1 MGPMAVSSDSAGDHG
16 SDEHGR
22 DPAELTRVEKI
33 ALHLARVTNTSA
45 LGQKLQDRFLRG
57 VTYTWVRAGI
67 AHRCLFD
74 NLDQM
79 LAQQPERGVLLAS
92 NHRSFFDQYAMLLA
106 LYLTGTPWCRRI
118 NFPVRANFFYEH
130 PLGMLVN
137 WGVAAGVMW
146 PPVFRQR
153 ERAEANKR
161 TVEEMV
167 GMLQVPGTVIGVHP
181 EGTRGKGPDPY
192 EMLPAMPGIGQIA
205 LQAKPLVI
213 PAFVLGM
220 NNDFVREVRDNF
232 RPGIRRTR
240 PVIAVFGEP
249 VDLSP
254 FLTSKPRPALYKKCA
269 DAIRQRILDLR
280 PRERELRAQ
289 CAAGEIADD
298 DPRWLVNRPHNKWYA
313 GLRSG

>member
-1 MGPMAVSSDSAGDHG
+1 MRMAVTTEPAGDRAADTG
-16 SDEHGR
+16 TASDGLSRMER
-22 DPAELTRVEKI
+22 FAIRLAEAVNNHPR
-33 ALHLARVTNTSA
+33 
-45 LGQKLQDRFLRG
+45 GQRFQQQFLRRFAY
-57 VTYTWVRAGI
+57 VWVRAGI
-67 AHRCLFD
+67 ARRVLCVG
-74 NLDQM
+74 LDE
-79 LAQQPERGVLLAS
+79 LIARRPERGVLLAS

-137 WGVAAGVMW
+137 WGVAAGVMY

-161 TVEEMV
+161 TVDELV
-167 GMLQVPGTVIGVHP
+167 AMLQEPGTVIGVHP

-192 EMLPAMPGIGQIA
+192 QLLPAMPGIGQIA

-213 PAFVLGM
+213 PAFVLGLE
-220 NNDFVREVRDNF
+220 NDFVREVRDNF
-232 RPGIRRTR
+232 RPDIRRTR

-249 VDLSP
+249 VDYSEYVGQ
-254 FLTSKPRPALYKKCA
+254 KPRPALYKKCA
-269 DAIRQRILDLR
+269 DLVRQRIIDLQA
-280 PRERELRAQ
+280 RERELRAA

-298 DPRWLVNRPHNKWYA
+298 DPRWLLNRPHSKWNA
-313 GLRSG
+313 SLREA